1 MSCESGDA
9 MLTGLNNAAALIL
22 ELAAIA
28 AFARWGWDLAEGPW
42 LGGLLAILC
51 AGLVVVLWGVFAA
64 PLSPQRLAMPWLVL
78 FKAGVFG
85 AAVLTLAGS
94 GRLPLAIALGLA
106 AAAQLSL
113 AVALGVP

>member
-1 MSCESGDA
+1 
-9 MLTGLNNAAALIL
+9 MLTGLNNATALIL
-22 ELAAIA
+22 ELAAVA
-28 AFARWGWDLAEGPW
+28 AFARWGWRLADGPW

-51 AGLVVVLWGVFAA
+51 AGLVIGLWGVLAA
-64 PLSPQRLAMPWLVL
+64 PLSAHRLAMPWLLL

-85 AAVLTLAGS
+85 AAALTLAGS
-94 GRLPLAIALGLA
+94 GRMPLAVALGLV

>member
-1 MSCESGDA
+1 
-9 MLTGLNNAAALIL
+9 MLTGLNNATALIL
-22 ELAAIA
+22 ELSAVA
-28 AFARWGWDLAEGPW
+28 AFARWGWDLADGPW
-42 LGGLLAILC
+42 LGGLLALLC
-51 AGLVVVLWGVFAA
+51 AGVVVVLWGVFAA

-85 AAVLTLAGS
+85 TAVLTLVDG
-94 GRLPLAIALGLA
+94 GKMPLAIALGLA